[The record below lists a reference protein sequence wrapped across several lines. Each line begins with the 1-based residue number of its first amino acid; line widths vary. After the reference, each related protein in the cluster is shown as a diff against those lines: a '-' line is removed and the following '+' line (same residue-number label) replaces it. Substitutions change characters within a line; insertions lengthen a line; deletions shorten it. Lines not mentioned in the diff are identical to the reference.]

1 MSNDSCLRSNLESTL
16 INIRNARLYEIK
28 LNFTKMVLLQININM
43 AMLEVKQ
50 QYFNGCVFCLRTHF
64 DLT

>member
-50 QYFNGCVFCLRTHF
+50 QYFNGGVFCLRTHF